1 MVPFCH
7 MYRDLNDIYIIYRS
21 LRCNIESQ
29 MLEKGVIIYLAIN
42 QILYAETFILKVS
55 VFKIP
60 ISENDIYFMFFDFQ
74 NLYIIIY
81 FRRTSFLYDRYI
93 YIMN

>member
-1 MVPFCH
+1 
-7 MYRDLNDIYIIYRS
+7 MYRDLNDMYIIYSS
-21 LRCNIESQ
+21 LRCYIESQ

-42 QILYAETFILKVS
+42 QISYAETFILHVS

-74 NLYIIIY
+74 NLHIIIN

-93 YIMN
+93 YI